1 MLIGSGSKGLWNN
14 SMVWFLYKLPWVLA
28 WKLSCL
34 SCPLKIN
41 GWFRCIAYWKHLFFA
56 QILKWWR
63 LSKTTML
70 IVLKWEVL
78 CNQSTA
84 LPSSSHCREN
94 TQKNNENMVAKH
106 EHPKLLSKKLFF
118 HPKDFFSGSTF
129 YNSLRSSKF
138 ARIELKDLYK
148 SRAFKA
154 LLMGDD
160 YHGWSPPKRTPYRK
174 QGFNSRPYWGKP
186 MVKIRP

>member
-1 MLIGSGSKGLWNN
+1 MGT
-14 SMVWFLYKLPWVLA
+14 
-28 WKLSCL
+28 CL
-34 SCPLKIN
+34 KTVMSAMSPENQRLVQMYCLLKAPLFCADPEMMEIV
-41 GWFRCIAYWKHLFFA
+41 
-56 QILKWWR
+56 
-63 LSKTTML
+63 KTTML

-94 TQKNNENMVAKH
+94 TPKNNENMVAKH